1 MDEAAD
7 IKSVLPVLH
16 CSDRLQQML
25 LFQIQLKI
33 SLENIG
39 LGNFAY
45 MKLSFLKP
53 YFISDAGMELTCS
66 WAFLAAK
73 RSCSVCL
80 FVLKLNFSVF
90 GQRMT
95 TYDSL

>member
-66 WAFLAAK
+66 WALLMKAE
-73 RSCSVCL
+73 
-80 FVLKLNFSVF
+80 N
-90 GQRMT
+90 M
-95 TYDSL
+95 